1 MTTRAATE
9 IVRELFLDP
18 EGRRNPYP
26 LYHELR
32 AEAPVHRNEFG
43 SWMLSRFDDCRAALR
58 DPRFGKDYAR
68 QTEARFGPGWRQHP
82 SLARGEHS
90 MLNVDGP
97 EHTRLRKLVVKGFT
111 RRRVDSLRDTMER
124 TVSGLLDEYE
134 KKGGGDLMESVAF
147 PLPVT
152 VIGELLGIPAADR
165 PQFRQLVRDLVGT
178 LEQRP
183 TPAMIAA
190 ADTAQL
196 AIRAYFL
203 DLIAA
208 KRRQP
213 DEALLSLLTQGD
225 AGDRL
230 DDDEL
235 VTMTTLLFA
244 AGFETTTNL
253 IGNGIV
259 ALLRHPDQLA
269 ALRADPALFANLP
282 DELLRYDGTVQ
293 MAARVTTAPV
303 SVCDVEIPAGEPV
316 IVMLAAGNRD
326 PARNPD
332 PDRFDLARD
341 DVDPLSF
348 GGGVHF
354 CLGASLARLEVDV
367 VVRALLA
374 RFGTI
379 ELAREARF
387 MDRLTL
393 RGLESLD
400 LACRA
405 EASPA
410 QRTVAPRA
418 AESAAKPAAPIA
430 VKALDLDAAVL
441 GLRPADD
448 GAWREALRARAERG
462 EAVRSDHGQ
471 TARLLARTAVL
482 KLCSEIELEELAA
495 TAYAMSFEPGDA
507 LCVEGAASNEV
518 YAIAEGD
525 ALVTIAGKGAGRV
538 GEGDVVGERGPL
550 ENRTRSATVT
560 AVSHMLTWAISRER
574 FLGVV
579 GRNPALAER
588 MREEV
593 ARRYER

>member
-1 MTTRAATE
+1 MPTRPATE

-18 EGRRNPYP
+18 DGRRSPYP

-32 AEAPVHRNEFG
+32 DTAPVHENEFG

-58 DPRFGKDYAR
+58 DPRFGKDYPL
-68 QTEARFGPGWRQHP
+68 QTEARFGPDWRSHP

-111 RRRVDSLRDTMER
+111 RRRVESLRETMER
-124 TVSGLLDEYE
+124 TVSALLDDYE
-134 KKGGGDLMESVAF
+134 KAGGGDLMESVAF

-152 VIGELLGIPAADR
+152 VIGEMLGIPAADR
-165 PQFRQLVRDLVGT
+165 PQFRRLVRDLVGT

-183 TPAMIAA
+183 TAQMIAA
-190 ADTAQL
+190 ADAAQL

-203 DLIAA
+203 DLIAV
-208 KRRQP
+208 KRRAP
-213 DEALLSLLTQGD
+213 ADDLLSLLTQGD
-225 AGDRL
+225 TGDRL

-253 IGNGIV
+253 IGNGIL

-269 ALRADPALFANLP
+269 ALRADPALFAKLP

-303 SVCDVEIPAGEPV
+303 SACGVEIPAGEPV
-316 IVMLAAGNRD
+316 IVMLGAGNHD

-332 PDRFDLARD
+332 PDRFDLARA

-367 VVRALLA
+367 VFRALLA

-379 ELAREARF
+379 ELAKEPRF

-405 EASPA
+405 EAAPA
-410 QRTVAPRA
+410 ARA
-418 AESAAKPAAPIA
+418 AARRPAALAAKPAAPLP
-430 VKALDLDAAVL
+430 LDLDAAVL

-448 GAWREALRARAERG
+448 GPWREALRKRAERG
-462 EAVRSDHGQ
+462 EAVRVDHGE

-482 KLCSEIELEELAA
+482 NLCSAAELDALAA
-495 TAYAMSFEPGDA
+495 TAYPMTFEPGDA
-507 LCVEGAASNEV
+507 LCIEGAASNEV
-518 YAIAEGD
+518 YAIAEGE
-525 ALVTIAGKGAGRV
+525 ALVTIAGKGAGKV
-538 GEGDVVGERGPL
+538 GEGGVVGERGPL
-550 ENRTRSATVT
+550 ENRARSATVT
-560 AVSHMLTWAISRER
+560 AVTHMLTWAISRER

-593 ARRYER
+593 ARRYVS

>member
-1 MTTRAATE
+1 MPMRSADE

-18 EGRRNPYP
+18 EGRRSPYP
-26 LYHELR
+26 LYQELR
-32 AEAPVHRNEFG
+32 DTAPVHENEFG

-58 DPRFGKDYAR
+58 DPRFGKDYPR
-68 QTEARFGPGWRQHP
+68 QTEARFGPKWREHP

-111 RRRVDSLRDTMER
+111 RRRVDSLRKAMER
-124 TVSGLLDEYE
+124 TVESLLDGYE
-134 KKGGGDLMESVAF
+134 KQGGGDLMESVAF

-152 VIGELLGIPAADR
+152 VIGEMLGIPAADR
-165 PQFRQLVRDLVGT
+165 PQFRALVRDLVGT

-183 TPAMIAA
+183 TPEMIAA
-190 ADTAQL
+190 ADAAQL

-203 DLIAA
+203 DLIAS
-208 KRRQP
+208 KRKQP
-213 DEALLSLLTQGD
+213 GDDLLSLLTQGD
-225 AGDRL
+225 ASDPL

-253 IGNGIV
+253 IGNGIL

-269 ALRADPALFANLP
+269 ALRADPALFAKLP

-293 MAARVTTAPV
+293 MAARVTTAAV
-303 SVCDVEIPAGEPV
+303 NVCGVDIPADEPV

-332 PDRFDLARD
+332 PDRFDLSRA

-367 VVRALLA
+367 VFRALLA

-379 ELAREARF
+379 ELAREPRF

-405 EASPA
+405 EAAPTARVTASRPA
-410 QRTVAPRA
+410 AI
-418 AESAAKPAAPIA
+418 AAKPAAQIP
-430 VKALDLDAAVL
+430 LDLDAAVL

-448 GAWREALRARAERG
+448 GPWREALRARAERG
-462 EAVRSDHGQ
+462 EIVRPDHGE

-482 KLCSEIELEELAA
+482 NLCSAAELDALAA
-495 TAYAMSFEPGDA
+495 TAYPMSFEPGDA

-518 YAIAEGD
+518 YAIAEGE

-550 ENRTRSATVT
+550 ENRARSATVT
-560 AVSHMLTWAISRER
+560 AASHMLTWAISRER

-579 GRNPALAER
+579 GGNPALAAR
-588 MREEV
+588 MHEEV
-593 ARRYER
+593 AKRYEK

>member
-1 MTTRAATE
+1 MPTRPANE

-18 EGRRNPYP
+18 EGRRSPYP

-32 AEAPVHRNEFG
+32 AAAPVHRNEFG
-43 SWMLSRFDDCRAALR
+43 AWMLSRFDDCRAALR
-58 DPRFGKDYAR
+58 DPRFGKDYPR
-68 QTEARFGPGWRQHP
+68 QTEARFGPKWREHP

-111 RRRVDSLRDTMER
+111 RRRVDALRETMER
-124 TVSGLLDEYE
+124 TVESLLDGYE
-134 KKGGGDLMESVAF
+134 KQGGGDLLESVAF

-152 VIGELLGIPAADR
+152 VIGEMLGIPAADR
-165 PQFRQLVRDLVGT
+165 PQFRKLVRDLVGT

-183 TPAMIAA
+183 TPEMIAA
-190 ADTAQL
+190 ADAAQL

-213 DEALLSLLTQGD
+213 DEGLLSLLVQGD
-225 AGDRL
+225 AQDRL

-253 IGNGIV
+253 IGNGML

-269 ALRADPALFANLP
+269 ALRADPALFAKLP

-293 MAARVTTAPV
+293 MAARVTTAPAL
-303 SVCDVEIPAGEPV
+303 VCGVEIPAGVPV

-332 PDRFDLARD
+332 PDRFDLRRE

-367 VVRALLA
+367 VSRALLA

-379 ELAREARF
+379 ELAREPRF

-393 RGLESLD
+393 RGLEALD
-400 LACRA
+400 LVCRA

-410 QRTVAPRA
+410 SRATASRRVPVAAR
-418 AESAAKPAAPIA
+418 PAAAAP
-430 VKALDLDAAVL
+430 LDLDAAVL
-441 GLRPADD
+441 GLRPTED

-462 EAVRSDHGQ
+462 EVVRPDHGE

-482 KLCSEIELEELAA
+482 NLCNPAELDELAA
-495 TAYAMSFEPGDA
+495 TAYPLSFEPGDA
-507 LCVEGAASNEV
+507 LCVEGAASSEV
-518 YAIAEGD
+518 YAIAEGE
-525 ALVTIAGKGAGRV
+525 ALVTIAGKGAGKV

-550 ENRTRSATVT
+550 ENRARSATVT
-560 AVSHMLTWAISRER
+560 AVTHMLTWAISRER

-579 GRNPALAER
+579 GRNPALADR
-588 MREEV
+588 MRDEI
-593 ARRYER
+593 AKRYEK

>member
-1 MTTRAATE
+1 MRAADE
-9 IVRELFLDP
+9 ITRELFLTP
-18 EGRRNPYP
+18 EGRRAPYP

-32 AEAPVHRNEFG
+32 AAAPVHRSEFG
-43 SWMLSRFDDCRAALR
+43 TWMLSRFDDARASLR
-58 DPRFGKDYAR
+58 DPRFGKDYVR
-68 QTEARFGPGWRQHP
+68 QTEARFGPAWREHP
-82 SLARGEHS
+82 SLVRGEHS

-111 RRRVDSLRDTMER
+111 RRRIDALRETMER
-124 TVSGLLDEYE
+124 TVSALIDGYE
-134 KKGGGDLMESVAF
+134 KEGGGDLLEAVAF

-152 VIGELLGIPAADR
+152 VIGEMLGIPAADR
-165 PQFRQLVRDLVGT
+165 PQFRTLVRDLVAT

-183 TPAMIAA
+183 SAEQIAA
-190 ADTAQL
+190 ADAAQL
-196 AIRAYFL
+196 AIRTYFL

-213 DEALLSLLTQGD
+213 ADDLISSL
-225 AGDRL
+225 ASPREGDRL

-235 VTMTTLLFA
+235 VTLATLLFA

-253 IGNGIV
+253 IGNGV
-259 ALLRHPDQLA
+259 LALLRHPDQLA
-269 ALRADPALFANLP
+269 ALRADADLFARLP

-293 MAARVTTAPV
+293 MVPRVTTAAV
-303 SVCDVEIPAGEPV
+303 EVCGITIPAHEPV
-316 IVMLAAGNRD
+316 LVMLGAGNHD

-332 PDRFDLARD
+332 PDRFDLAREK
-341 DVDPLSF
+341 VDPLTF

-367 VVRALLA
+367 VFRALLA

-379 ELAREARF
+379 ELAAEPRF

-400 LACRA
+400 LVCRA
-405 EASPA
+405 EAAPGARVASTRPA
-410 QRTVAPRA
+410 AAA
-418 AESAAKPAAPIA
+418 AEPAAPRP
-430 VKALDLDAAVL
+430 LDLDAAVL
-441 GLRPADD
+441 GLRPVDD
-448 GAWREALRARAERG
+448 GPWREALRARAERG
-462 EAVRSDHGQ
+462 EAVRADHGE

-482 KLCSEIELEELAA
+482 NLCSPAELDALAA
-495 TAYAMSFEPGDA
+495 TAYPMSFEPGDA

-518 YAIAEGD
+518 YAIAEGE
-525 ALVTIAGKGAGRV
+525 ALVTIAGKGAGSV

-550 ENRTRSATVT
+550 ENRARSATVT
-560 AVSHMLTWAISRER
+560 AVTHMLTWAISRER

-579 GRNPALAER
+579 GSNPKLAER
-588 MREEV
+588 MRQEIT
-593 ARRYER
+593 RRYDG

>member
-1 MTTRAATE
+1 M
-9 IVRELFLDP
+9 V
-18 EGRRNPYP
+18 
-26 LYHELR
+26 
-32 AEAPVHRNEFG
+32 
-43 SWMLSRFDDCRAALR
+43 
-58 DPRFGKDYAR
+58 
-68 QTEARFGPGWRQHP
+68 
-82 SLARGEHS
+82 
-90 MLNVDGP
+90 
-97 EHTRLRKLVVKGFT
+97 
-111 RRRVDSLRDTMER
+111 
-124 TVSGLLDEYE
+124 
-134 KKGGGDLMESVAF
+134 
-147 PLPVT
+147 
-152 VIGELLGIPAADR
+152 
-165 PQFRQLVRDLVGT
+165 
-178 LEQRP
+178 
-183 TPAMIAA
+183 AA
-190 ADTAQL
+190 ADAAQL
-196 AIRAYFL
+196 GIRAYFL
-203 DLIAA
+203 ALIAK
-208 KRRQP
+208 KRSQP
-213 DEALLSLLTQGD
+213 DEGLLSLLVQGD

-303 SVCDVEIPAGEPV
+303 SVCGVEIPPGEPV
-316 IVMLAAGNRD
+316 IVMLGAGNRD

-332 PDRFDLARD
+332 PDRFDLSRA

-354 CLGASLARLEVDV
+354 CLGASLARLEMDV
-367 VVRALLA
+367 VFRALLA
-374 RFGTI
+374 RFGSI
-379 ELAREARF
+379 ELAKEPRF

-400 LACRA
+400 LACRSD
-405 EASPA
+405 ASPVV
-410 QRTVAPRA
+410 RTLAPRPA
-418 AESAAKPAAPIA
+418 AVAAKPAAP
-430 VKALDLDAAVL
+430 VPLDLDAAVL

-448 GAWREALRARAERG
+448 GPWREALRARAERG
-462 EAVRSDHGQ
+462 EAMRPDHAE

-482 KLCSEIELEELAA
+482 NLCGAAELDELAA
-495 TAYAMSFEPGDA
+495 TAYPMSFEPGDA

-525 ALVTIAGKGAGRV
+525 ALVTIAGKGGGKV

-550 ENRTRSATVT
+550 ENRARSATVT

-579 GRNPALAER
+579 GRNPALADR
-588 MREEV
+588 MREEI
-593 ARRYER
+593 ARRCRA

>member
-1 MTTRAATE
+1 MPTRPATE
-9 IVRELFLDP
+9 IVRALFLDP
-18 EGRRNPYP
+18 EGRRDPYP

-32 AEAPVHRNEFG
+32 DTAPVHRNEFG
-43 SWMLSRFDDCRAALR
+43 SWMLSRFDDARASLR
-58 DPRFGKDYAR
+58 DPRFGKDYVR
-68 QTEARFGPGWRQHP
+68 QTEVRFGPDWRSHP

-111 RRRVDSLRDTMER
+111 RRRVDALRETMER
-124 TVSGLLDEYE
+124 TVAGLLDGYE
-134 KKGGGDLMESVAF
+134 KAGGGDLMESVGF

-152 VIGELLGIPAADR
+152 VIGEMLGIPAADR
-165 PQFRQLVRDLVGT
+165 PPFRKLVRDLVGT
-178 LEQRP
+178 LEQSP

-190 ADTAQL
+190 ADEAQL
-196 AIRAYFL
+196 AIRGYFL
-203 DLIAA
+203 ELIAA

-213 DEALLSLLTQGD
+213 DEGLLSLLVH
-225 AGDRL
+225 AGTGESL

-235 VTMTTLLFA
+235 VTMATLLFA

-253 IGNGIV
+253 IGNGVV
-259 ALLRHPDQLA
+259 ALMRHPEQLD

-303 SVCDVEIPAGEPV
+303 LVCGVEIPAGEPV
-316 IVMLAAGNRD
+316 LVMLAAGNRD

-332 PDRFDLARD
+332 PDRFDLSRK
-341 DVDPLSF
+341 DVDPLTF

-367 VVRALLA
+367 VFRALLA

-379 ELAREARF
+379 ELASEPRF

-393 RGLESLD
+393 RGPEAVD
-400 LACRA
+400 LRCRA
-405 EASPA
+405 EAAPA
-410 QRTVAPRA
+410 ASARRGA
-418 AESAAKPAAPIA
+418 ALRPPVLPAKPVTPA
-430 VKALDLDAAVL
+430 ALDLDAAVL

-448 GAWREALRARAERG
+448 GPWREALRTRAERG
-462 EAVRSDHGQ
+462 EIVRPDHGA

-482 KLCSEIELEELAA
+482 ELCSGPELDELAA
-495 TAYAMSFEPGDA
+495 TAYPMTFEPGDA
-507 LCVEGAASNEV
+507 LCVEGAASSEV
-518 YAIAEGD
+518 YAVAEGE

-550 ENRTRSATVT
+550 ENRARSATVT
-560 AVSHMLTWAISRER
+560 AATHMLTWAISRER
-574 FLGVV
+574 FLSVV
-579 GRNPALAER
+579 GRNPDLAER
-588 MREEV
+588 MREAV
-593 ARRYER
+593 AQRYRA

>member
-1 MTTRAATE
+1 MAPRPATE
-9 IVRELFLDP
+9 IVRQLLLDP
-18 EGRRNPYP
+18 EGRRSPYP

-32 AEAPVHRNEFG
+32 DVAPVHRNEFG

-58 DPRFGKDYAR
+58 DPRFGKDYPR
-68 QTEARFGPGWRQHP
+68 QTEARFGPKWREHP

-97 EHTRLRKLVVKGFT
+97 EHTRLRKLVVKGFV
-111 RRRVDSLRDTMER
+111 RRRVDALRETMER
-124 TVSGLLDEYE
+124 TVAALLDDYE
-134 KKGGGDLMESVAF
+134 KQGGGDLMEKVAF

-152 VIGELLGIPAADR
+152 VIGEMLGIPAADR

-183 TPAMIAA
+183 TPEMIAA
-190 ADTAQL
+190 ADEAQL

-208 KRRQP
+208 KRRRL
-213 DEALLSLLTQGD
+213 DEGLLSLLVQGD
-225 AGDRL
+225 ANDRL

-253 IGNGIV
+253 IGNGIL

-269 ALRADPALFANLP
+269 ALRADPALFAKLP

-303 SVCDVEIPAGEPV
+303 SACGVEIPAGEPV

-332 PDRFDLARD
+332 PDRFDLRRE

-367 VVRALLA
+367 VFRALLA

-379 ELAREARF
+379 ELASEPRF

-400 LACRA
+400 LACRT

-410 QRTVAPRA
+410 ARAAAPRPAEIA
-418 AESAAKPAAPIA
+418 ARPAAPA
-430 VKALDLDAAVL
+430 PLDLDAAVL

-462 EAVRSDHGQ
+462 EIVRPDHGE

-482 KLCSEIELEELAA
+482 NLCSAAELDALAA
-495 TAYAMSFEPGDA
+495 TAYPMSFEPGDA
-507 LCVEGAASNEV
+507 LCVEGTASNEV
-518 YAIAEGD
+518 YAIAEGA
-525 ALVTIAGKGAGRV
+525 ALVTIAGKGAGKV

-550 ENRTRSATVT
+550 ENRARSATVT
-560 AVSHMLTWAISRER
+560 AVTHMLTWAISRER

-588 MREEV
+588 MRAEI
-593 ARRYER
+593 AQRYEK

>member
-1 MTTRAATE
+1 MTTRPAEE
-9 IVRELFLDP
+9 IVRNLFLDP
-18 EGRRNPYP
+18 DGRRSPYP

-32 AEAPVHRNEFG
+32 EAAPAHRSELG
-43 SWMLSRFDDCRAALR
+43 TWMISRFADVRAALR
-58 DPRFGKDYAR
+58 DPRFGKDYPR
-68 QTEARFGPGWRQHP
+68 QTEARFGPDWRSHP

-90 MLNVDGP
+90 MLNVDGS

-111 RRRVDSLRDTMER
+111 RRRVDALRETMER
-124 TVSGLLDEYE
+124 AVATLIDGYE
-134 KKGGGDLMESVAF
+134 KEGGGDLLEAVGF

-152 VIGELLGIPAADR
+152 VIGEMLGIPAADR

-178 LEQRP
+178 LEQQP
-183 TPAMIAA
+183 SAAMIAA
-190 ADTAQL
+190 ADAAQL

-203 DLIAA
+203 ELLAE
-208 KRRQP
+208 KRRRP
-213 DEALLSLLTQGD
+213 DDGLLSLLTQADG
-225 AGDRL
+225 GDRL

-253 IGNGIV
+253 IGNGV
-259 ALLRHPDQLA
+259 LGLLRHPDQLA
-269 ALRADPALFANLP
+269 ALRADPALFANLS

-303 SVCDVEIPAGEPV
+303 EVCGVTIPAGEPV
-316 IVMLAAGNRD
+316 LMMLGAGNHD
-326 PARNPD
+326 PERNPD
-332 PDRFDLARD
+332 PDRFDLSRD
-341 DVDPLSF
+341 DGDPLTF

-367 VVRALLA
+367 VFPALLA

-379 ELAREARF
+379 EIASEPRF

-400 LACRA
+400 LVCRA
-405 EASPA
+405 EAAPA
-410 QRTVAPRA
+410 RHAPVPR
-418 AESAAKPAAPIA
+418 PAAATQPA
-430 VKALDLDAAVL
+430 PARAPLDLDAAVL

-448 GAWREALRARAERG
+448 GPWREALRARAERG
-462 EAVRSDHGQ
+462 EPVRSDHAQ
-471 TARLLARTAVL
+471 TARLLAHTAVL
-482 KLCSEIELEELAA
+482 NLCSAAELDELAA
-495 TAYAMSFEPGDA
+495 TAYPMSFEPGDA

-518 YAIAEGD
+518 YAIAVGE

-538 GEGDVVGERGPL
+538 GDGDVVGERGPL
-550 ENRTRSATVT
+550 ENRARSATVT
-560 AVSHMLTWAISRER
+560 AATHMLTWAISRER

-588 MREEV
+588 MREEI
-593 ARRYER
+593 ARRYRV